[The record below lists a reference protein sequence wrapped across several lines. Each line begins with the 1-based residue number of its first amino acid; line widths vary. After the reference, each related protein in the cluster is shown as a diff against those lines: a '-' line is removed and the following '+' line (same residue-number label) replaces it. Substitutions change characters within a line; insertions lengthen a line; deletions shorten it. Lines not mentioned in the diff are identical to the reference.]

1 MSRTEGR
8 RPLRVLSAAEIAQL
22 QQAQTPR
29 GAAQVAVLQSADR
42 FRRTLSGSPRRGDA
56 PPSSPSSPSA
66 SAPVQRREGPGAA
79 SARTTGVRPERARG
93 AEALPELPTLPG
105 IPHGDDAL
113 GVDRVAALEL
123 SASACAEQA
132 GAEAPPD
139 AARVNGGA
147 ATVDVAQDPWPEQ
160 MAQTIAALCARAAPS
175 FVNWTVT
182 LPMDPQVLPETDLR
196 LSLSQHWL
204 SLRFITQ
211 SVHSHHLVSTHRHK
225 LLEQLERLPQ
235 LPHGIDIEVT

>member
-1 MSRTEGR
+1 MTSTEGR
-8 RPLRVLSAAEIAQL
+8 RPIRVLTAADAAQL
-22 QQAQTPR
+22 QHEQPPRSGAQI
-29 GAAQVAVLQSADR
+29 ASLQSADR

-56 PPSSPSSPSA
+56 PLPSPSSSRSFVSAPRHGGPGHA
-66 SAPVQRREGPGAA
+66 SAHA
-79 SARTTGVRPERARG
+79 TDLRPELPLDE
-93 AEALPELPTLPG
+93 EALPELPTSPELPL
-105 IPHGDDAL
+105 DDGAR

-123 SASACAEQA
+123 HMPATAEQA
-132 GAEAPPD
+132 GAETPPD
-139 AARVNGGA
+139 PASVSGRGARA
-147 ATVDVAQDPWPEQ
+147 DVAQDPWPEQ

-182 LPMDPQVLPETDLR
+182 LPMDPLVLPETDLR

-211 SVHSHHLVSTHRHK
+211 SAHSHHLVSTHRHK
-225 LLEQLERLPQ
+225 LLEQLELLPQ

>member
-1 MSRTEGR
+1 MAPTEGR
-8 RPLRVLSAAEIAQL
+8 RPLRVLTAAEVAQL
-22 QQAQTPR
+22 QQAQGSR
-29 GAAQVAVLQSADR
+29 SAAQLASLQSADR
-42 FRRTLSGSPRRGDA
+42 FRRTLSGPPKRGDA
-56 PPSSPSSPSA
+56 PLSPPSSDCA
-66 SAPVQRREGPGAA
+66 QRHEGPGHA
-79 SARTTGVRPERARG
+79 SAHAMGLQPELAMG
-93 AEALPELPTLPG
+93 AEALPELPTLPALAQ
-105 IPHGDDAL
+105 GDGAFE
-113 GVDRVAALEL
+113 VDPLATLEL
-123 SASACAEQA
+123 PAPAFAEQA
-132 GAEAPPD
+132 GAEAPP
-139 AARVNGGA
+139 AVARMSEGGA
-147 ATVDVAQDPWPEQ
+147 SAHVEQDPWPEQ